1 MEKKCLFLIEG
12 GVQIPALSNGV
23 YLLFPLGKRAERWR
37 WSKMEEERKLT
48 EEEFVLQA
56 IKKLRKEPFRGIH
69 SVYSG
74 FNEAFRK
81 YFGTNPVEVTSG
93 LAAEG
98 KIEVRPFKGGVM
110 LFLPGEAP
118 KRPSADEIIQ
128 WVLGSGSSS
137 LSEEEFI
144 IEGIKKLRKEPYK
157 GIHSVFSG
165 FNDAFRKHFNKDPIE
180 FTSKMASTGKVEI
193 IPLRS
198 GKGVMLYLPGE
209 GPRGRKTD
217 EALKKILG

>member
-1 MEKKCLFLIEG
+1 
-12 GVQIPALSNGV
+12 
-23 YLLFPLGKRAERWR
+23 
-37 WSKMEEERKLT
+37 MEEERKLT

-81 YFGTNPVEVTSG
+81 YFGTNPVEATSR

-98 KIEVRPFKGGVM
+98 KIEMRPFKGGVM

-118 KRPSADEIIQ
+118 KRPSAEEIIQ
-128 WVLGSGSSS
+128 LVLGSGGRS
-137 LSEEEFI
+137 LSEEEFV
-144 IEGIKKLRKEPYK
+144 IEGIKNLRREPYK

-165 FNDAFRKHFNKDPIE
+165 FNDAFRKHFNKDPVE
-180 FTSKMASTGKVEI
+180 LTSKMASAGKVEI
-193 IPLRS
+193 IPLKS
-198 GKGVMLYLPGE
+198 GKGVMLYLAGE
-209 GPRGRKTD
+209 GPRGKKTD

>member
-1 MEKKCLFLIEG
+1 
-12 GVQIPALSNGV
+12 
-23 YLLFPLGKRAERWR
+23 
-37 WSKMEEERKLT
+37 MEEERKLT

-56 IKKLRKEPFRGIH
+56 IKRLRKEPFRGIH

-81 YFGTNPVEVTSG
+81 YFGANPIEVTSK

-98 KIEVRPFKGGVM
+98 KIEIRPFKGGVM

-118 KRPSADEIIQ
+118 KRPSAEEIIQ
-128 WVLGSGSSS
+128 MILGSGNPS
-137 LSEEEFI
+137 LSEEEFVT
-144 IEGIKKLRKEPYK
+144 EGIKKLRKEPYR

-165 FNDAFRKHFNKDPIE
+165 LNDAFRKHFNKDPVE
-180 FTSKMASTGKVEI
+180 FTGKLASAGKIEI
-193 IPLRS
+193 IPIKS

-209 GPRGRKTD
+209 GPRGKKTD

>member
-1 MEKKCLFLIEG
+1 
-12 GVQIPALSNGV
+12 
-23 YLLFPLGKRAERWR
+23 
-37 WSKMEEERKLT
+37 MEEERKLT

-56 IKKLRKEPFRGIH
+56 IKKLRKDPFRGIH

-81 YFGTNPVEVTSG
+81 YFGTNPVEATSR

-98 KIEVRPFKGGVM
+98 KVETRPFKGGVM

-118 KRPSADEIIQ
+118 KRPSAEEVIQ
-128 WVLGSGSSS
+128 LVLGPGGQS
-137 LSEEEFI
+137 LSEEEFV
-144 IEGIKKLRKEPYK
+144 IEGIKNLRREPYR

-180 FTSKMASTGKVEI
+180 FTSKMASAGKVEI

-217 EALKKILG
+217 EALKKILE

>member
-1 MEKKCLFLIEG
+1 
-12 GVQIPALSNGV
+12 
-23 YLLFPLGKRAERWR
+23 
-37 WSKMEEERKLT
+37 MEEEKRLT
-48 EEEFVLQA
+48 EEEFVIQA

-81 YFGTNPVEVTSG
+81 YFGTNPVEATSR

-98 KIEVRPFKGGVM
+98 KIEARPFKGGVM

-118 KRPSADEIIQ
+118 KRPSAEEIIQ
-128 WVLGSGSSS
+128 LIIGSGSTS
-137 LSEEEFI
+137 LSEEEFVT
-144 IEGIKKLRKEPYK
+144 EGIIKLRKDPYR

-165 FNDAFRKHFNKDPIE
+165 FNDAFRKHFSKDPVE
-180 FTSKMASTGKVEI
+180 FTSRMVSAGKLEI
-193 IPLRS
+193 VPLKS

-209 GPRGRKTD
+209 GPRGKKTD

>member
-1 MEKKCLFLIEG
+1 M
-12 GVQIPALSNGV
+12 Q
-23 YLLFPLGKRAERWR
+23 ERR
-37 WSKMEEERKLT
+37 WLMEEERKLS

-56 IKKLRKEPFRGIH
+56 IRKLRKEPYRGIH

-81 YFGTNPVEVTSG
+81 YFGTNPVEVTSK
-93 LAAEG
+93 LAAEE
-98 KIEVRPFKGGVM
+98 KIETRPFKGGVM

-118 KRPSADEIIQ
+118 KRPSADEVIQ
-128 WVLGSGSSS
+128 LILGPGSPF
-137 LSEEEFI
+137 LSEEEFLT
-144 IEGIKKLRKEPYK
+144 EGIKKLRKEPYR

-165 FNDAFRKHFNKDPIE
+165 FNEAFRKHFNKDPIE
-180 FTSKMASTGKVEI
+180 FTSKMVSAGKLEI
-193 IPLRS
+193 IPLKS

-209 GPRGRKTD
+209 GPRGKKTD

>member
-1 MEKKCLFLIEG
+1 MDEEK
-12 GVQIPALSNGV
+12 
-23 YLLFPLGKRAERWR
+23 
-37 WSKMEEERKLT
+37 KLT
-48 EEEFVLQA
+48 EEEFVVGA
-56 IKKLRKEPFRGIH
+56 IRKLRKDPFRGIH

-81 YFGTNPVEVTSG
+81 YFGTNPVEATSR

-98 KIEVRPFKGGVM
+98 KIEVRPFKGGAM

-118 KRPSADEIIQ
+118 KRPSTEEIIQ
-128 WVLGSGSSS
+128 VILGVGDHP
-137 LSEEEFI
+137 LSEEEFV
-144 IEGIKKLRKEPYK
+144 IEGVKRLRKEPYK

-180 FTSKMASTGKVEI
+180 LTSKMASEGKLEI
-193 IPLRS
+193 IPQKS
-198 GKGVMLYLPGE
+198 GRGVMLYLPGE
-209 GPRGRKTD
+209 GPRGKKAD

>member
-1 MEKKCLFLIEG
+1 
-12 GVQIPALSNGV
+12 
-23 YLLFPLGKRAERWR
+23 
-37 WSKMEEERKLT
+37 MEEERKLN

-81 YFGTNPVEVTSG
+81 YFGTNPVEATSR

-98 KIEVRPFKGGVM
+98 KIETRLFKGGVM

-118 KRPSADEIIQ
+118 KRPSAEEVIQ
-128 WVLGSGSSS
+128 LVLGPGGQS

-144 IEGIKKLRKEPYK
+144 VEGIKKLRREPYK

-180 FTSKMASTGKVEI
+180 FTSKMASAGKVEI

-198 GKGVMLYLPGE
+198 GKGVMLYLAGE

-217 EALKKILG
+217 EALKKILE

>member
-1 MEKKCLFLIEG
+1 
-12 GVQIPALSNGV
+12 
-23 YLLFPLGKRAERWR
+23 
-37 WSKMEEERKLT
+37 MEEERKLT

-56 IKKLRKEPFRGIH
+56 IRKLRKEPYRGIH

-81 YFGTNPVEVTSG
+81 YFGINPVEVTSR
-93 LAAEG
+93 LATEG
-98 KIEVRPFKGGVM
+98 KIETRPFKGGVM

-128 WVLGSGSSS
+128 LILGSGNPP
-137 LSEEEFI
+137 LSEVEFVT
-144 IEGIKKLRKEPYK
+144 EGIKKLRKEPYR

-165 FNDAFRKHFNKDPIE
+165 FNDAFRKHFNEDPIE
-180 FTSKMASTGKVEI
+180 FTSKMVSEGKLEI
-193 IPLRS
+193 VPIRS

-209 GPRGRKTD
+209 GPRGKKTD
-217 EALKKILG
+217 EALKKILE

>member
-1 MEKKCLFLIEG
+1 
-12 GVQIPALSNGV
+12 
-23 YLLFPLGKRAERWR
+23 
-37 WSKMEEERKLT
+37 MEEEKKLT

-81 YFGTNPVEVTSG
+81 YFGTNPIEATSR
-93 LAAEG
+93 LASGG
-98 KIEVRPFKGGVM
+98 KIETRPFKGGVM

-118 KRPSADEIIQ
+118 KRPSAEEIIR
-128 WVLGSGSSS
+128 LLLPSENPS
-137 LSEEEFI
+137 LSEEEFVV
-144 IEGIKKLRKEPYK
+144 EGIKKLRKEPYK

-165 FNDAFRKHFNKDPIE
+165 FNDAFRKHFNKDPIA
-180 FTSKMASTGKVEI
+180 FTSKMASEGKVEI
-193 IPLRS
+193 VPLRS

-217 EALKKILG
+217 EALKKILE

>member
-1 MEKKCLFLIEG
+1 ME
-12 GVQIPALSNGV
+12 V
-23 YLLFPLGKRAERWR
+23 
-37 WSKMEEERKLT
+37 ERKLT
-48 EEEFVLQA
+48 EEEFVVQA
-56 IKKLRKEPFRGIH
+56 IKRLRKEPYRGIH

-81 YFGTNPVEVTSG
+81 YFGTNPVEVTSR

-98 KIEVRPFKGGVM
+98 KLETRPFKGGVM

-118 KRPSADEIIQ
+118 KRPSAEEIIQ
-128 WVLGSGSSS
+128 LIIGSGNPS

-144 IEGIKKLRKEPYK
+144 TEGIKKLRKEPYR
-157 GIHSVFSG
+157 GIHSVFTG

-180 FTSKMASTGKVEI
+180 FTSRMVSAGKLEI
-193 IPLRS
+193 MPLKS

-209 GPRGRKTD
+209 GPRGKKTD

>member
-1 MEKKCLFLIEG
+1 VRG
-12 GVQIPALSNGV
+12 RQAQTV
-23 YLLFPLGKRAERWR
+23 PLGRGFLERR
-37 WSKMEEERKLT
+37 WSMEEERKLN

-56 IKKLRKEPFRGIH
+56 IKKLRKEPYRGIH

-81 YFGTNPVEVTSG
+81 YFGTNPVEITSR

-98 KIEVRPFKGGVM
+98 KIESRPFKGGVM

-128 WVLGSGSSS
+128 LILGSGNPS
-137 LSEEEFI
+137 LSEEEFVT
-144 IEGIKKLRKEPYK
+144 EGIKNLRKEPYR

-165 FNDAFRKHFNKDPIE
+165 FNEAFRKHFNKDPIE
-180 FTSKMASTGKVEI
+180 FTSKMVSAGKLDI
-193 IPLRS
+193 IPVKS

-209 GPRGRKTD
+209 GPRGKKTD
-217 EALKKILG
+217 EALKKILE

>member
-1 MEKKCLFLIEG
+1 
-12 GVQIPALSNGV
+12 
-23 YLLFPLGKRAERWR
+23 
-37 WSKMEEERKLT
+37 MEEERKLT
-48 EEEFVLQA
+48 EEAFVLQA
-56 IKKLRKEPFRGIH
+56 IKKLRKDPFRGIH

-81 YFGTNPVEVTSG
+81 YFGTNPVEATSR

-98 KIEVRPFKGGVM
+98 KVETRPFKGGVM

-118 KRPSADEIIQ
+118 KRPSAEEVIQ
-128 WVLGSGSSS
+128 VVLGPGSPS
-137 LSEEEFI
+137 LSEEEFV
-144 IEGIKKLRKEPYK
+144 IEGIKQLRREPYK

-193 IPLRS
+193 IPIRS

-217 EALKKILG
+217 EALKKILE